1 MHFTILFARKARDC
15 GIGYSRSELRK
26 SRFSP
31 AWLILYPFGL
41 PFLCNQSPFFCI
53 QIIIQYFV
61 GYYRS
66 CKLAA
71 EIRRIL
77 DPREGQ
83 CRICVV
89 CPKGVSFVIAQW
101 AVWMSGHIMVP
112 VLSTHSPKAT
122 QYFVSNR

>member
-1 MHFTILFARKARDC
+1 MRFTVLIARKAEEC
-15 GIGYSRSELRK
+15 GLSYSRSKLRK
-26 SRFSP
+26 SSRFAP
-31 AWLILYPFGL
+31 VGFLYPFGL
-41 PFLCNQSPFFCI
+41 PFICNQSPFFGI
-53 QIIIQYFV
+53 QIIIQYFI